1 MALTPEQLAAL
12 QASTV
17 GVDLGG
23 VNAYGAQPP
32 LGDIN
37 LKGRRSVPGTS
48 QPFLSDVDITQQAV
62 QASRVDKAK
71 GMAQDALT
79 RARAALGQVPGAVQN
94 IPMGRVG
101 FAGGMIAPALTAVE
115 EAQAGRPTGALGA
128 LSGGLLGSAAGV
140 GLGKAVLGGV
150 AKAPGIVGL
159 LGKLGQVAL
168 PAIGGVIGGNTG
180 AQLAESG
187 KRSLTGDPISGK
199 DDLKNTLAER
209 GLISEQDLDIF
220 SRSQGIQ
227 TSNIKDLTQFYSNQ
241 QYLDMQRMNP
251 LIQKMKNADLVRQQA
266 LMATQGQ
273 QYAMLGTL
281 ATAGKLA
288 TGSQAEMGATLRTA
302 LANNPYAG
310 SNLQAP
316 NISFG

>member
-1 MALTPEQLAAL
+1 MAFTPQELAAL
-12 QASTV
+12 QAGIDPRAYFTDPMAAARAGLLDPETIQRGPNTITPGSTIP
-17 GVDLGG
+17 
-23 VNAYGAQPP
+23 ASP
-32 LGDIN
+32 
-37 LKGRRSVPGTS
+37 
-48 QPFLSDVDITQQAV
+48 
-62 QASRVDKAK
+62 ASRIDKAK
-71 GMAQDALT
+71 DFAQNALT
-79 RARAALGQVPGAVQN
+79 RTRGALGQVPLGGLGVMGGAV
-94 IPMGRVG
+94 
-101 FAGGMIAPALTAVE
+101 APVLTAVS

-128 LSGGLLGSAAGV
+128 LGLGAAGV
-140 GLGKAVLGGV
+140 GGGALLAKMLPGTYGKIASAV
-150 AKAPGIVGL
+150 
-159 LGKLGQVAL
+159 L
-168 PAIGGVIGGNTG
+168 PAIGGLIAAPAG
-180 AQLAESG
+180 ASLAESA
-187 KRSLTGDPISGK
+187 KRSATGDPIAGK

-209 GLISEQDLDIF
+209 GLISDQDLDIF

-302 LANNPYAG
+302 LQSNPYA
-310 SNLQAP
+310 SANLQAP
-316 NISFG
+316 SIAFG

>member
-1 MALTPEQLAAL
+1 M
-12 QASTV
+12 
-17 GVDLGG
+17 
-23 VNAYGAQPP
+23 QPP
-32 LGDIN
+32 IPGLENYLQSGTGNYDRQIKELLSAGVPPN
-37 LKGRRSVPGTS
+37 VIRAIGPEAAAKTLKGAGDT
-48 QPFLSDVDITQQAV
+48 QTFLSEF
-62 QASRVDKAK
+62 AK
-71 GMAQDALT
+71 NLPA
-79 RARAALGQVPGAVQN
+79 
-94 IPMGRVG
+94 GRVG

-128 LSGGLLGSAAGV
+128 LGGGLLGSAAGV
-140 GLGKAVLGGV
+140 GIGKLALGGL
-150 AKAPGIVGL
+150 AATPGIPGL
-159 LGKLGQVAL
+159 IGKLGQVAL
-168 PAIGGVIGGNTG
+168 PLFGGAIGSSSG
-180 AQLAESG
+180 AGLAESA
-187 KRSLTGDPISGK
+187 KRSATGDPIAGK

-209 GLISEQDLDIF
+209 GLISDQDLDIF

-302 LANNPYAG
+302 LQSNPYA
-310 SNLQAP
+310 SANLQAP
-316 NISFG
+316 SIAFG

>member
-12 QASTV
+12 QA
-17 GVDLGG
+17 GVDPR
-23 VNAYGAQPP
+23 AYFSDPMAAARAGLLDPETIQRGPTT
-32 LGDIN
+32 IT
-37 LKGRRSVPGTS
+37 PGTTI
-48 QPFLSDVDITQQAV
+48 P
-62 QASRVDKAK
+62 ASRGDKAK

-79 RARAALGQVPGAVQN
+79 RARVALGQ
-94 IPMGRVG
+94 IPVGRVG
-101 FAGGMIAPALTAVE
+101 FAGGMIAPALTAVG

-128 LSGGLLGSAAGV
+128 LSGGLVGSAAGV
-140 GLGKAVLGGV
+140 GLGRLALGGL
-150 AKAPGIVGL
+150 AAAPGLPGL
-159 LGKLGQVAL
+159 IGKLGQVAL
-168 PAIGGVIGGNTG
+168 PALGGIIGGNTG
-180 AQLAESG
+180 ASLAESA
-187 KRSLTGDPISGK
+187 KRSVTGNPITGK

-209 GLISEQDLDIF
+209 GLISDQDLDIF

-251 LIQKMKNADLVRQQA
+251 LIQRMKNADLVRQQA

-302 LANNPYAG
+302 LTNNPYAG

>member
-1 MALTPEQLAAL
+1 M
-12 QASTV
+12 
-17 GVDLGG
+17 G
-23 VNAYGAQPP
+23 
-32 LGDIN
+32 
-37 LKGRRSVPGTS
+37 
-48 QPFLSDVDITQQAV
+48 
-62 QASRVDKAK
+62 
-71 GMAQDALT
+71 
-79 RARAALGQVPGAVQN
+79 GAV
-94 IPMGRVG
+94 
-101 FAGGMIAPALTAVE
+101 APVLTAVG

-128 LSGGLLGSAAGV
+128 LGLGAAGAT
-140 GLGKAVLGGV
+140 GGALLARMLPGPYGKIASAV
-150 AKAPGIVGL
+150 
-159 LGKLGQVAL
+159 L
-168 PAIGGVIGGNTG
+168 PAIGGMIAAPAG
-180 AQLAESG
+180 AQLAESA
-187 KRSLTGDPISGK
+187 KRSATGDPIAGK

-209 GLISEQDLDIF
+209 GLISDQDLDIF

-288 TGSQAEMGATLRTA
+288 TGNQAEMGATLRTA
-302 LANNPYAG
+302 LGSNPYAS

-316 NISFG
+316 GISFG

>member
-1 MALTPEQLAAL
+1 MAFTPEQLAAL
-12 QASTV
+12 QA

-23 VNAYGAQPP
+23 VNTYGARSP
-32 LGDIN
+32 LEDIT
-37 LKGRRSVPGTS
+37 LKQRRSVVGTA
-48 QPFLSDVDITQQAV
+48 QPFLSDVDITQQNV
-62 QASRVDKAK
+62 RASRLNNAK
-71 GMAQDALT
+71 DFAQEQLT
-79 RARAALGQVPGAVQN
+79 RARAALGQIPGALQN

-101 FAGGMIAPALTAVE
+101 FAGGMIAPALTAVS

-128 LSGGLLGSAAGV
+128 LGLGAAGV
-140 GLGKAVLGGV
+140 GAGSLLAKMLPGPYGKIASAV
-150 AKAPGIVGL
+150 
-159 LGKLGQVAL
+159 L
-168 PAIGGVIGGNTG
+168 PAIGGLIAAPAG
-180 AQLAESG
+180 AQLAESA
-187 KRSLTGDPISGK
+187 KRSATGEPITGK

-209 GLISEQDLDIF
+209 GLIYDQDLDIF

-302 LANNPYAG
+302 LQSNPYA
-310 SNLQAP
+310 SANLQSPSIA
-316 NISFG
+316 FG

>member
-12 QASTV
+12 QA
-17 GVDLGG
+17 GVDPR
-23 VNAYGAQPP
+23 AYFADPMAAARAGLLDPETIQRGPTT
-32 LGDIN
+32 I
-37 LKGRRSVPGTS
+37 VPGSTI
-48 QPFLSDVDITQQAV
+48 P
-62 QASRVDKAK
+62 ASRADKAK
-71 GMAQDALT
+71 DFAQNALT
-79 RARAALGQVPGAVQN
+79 RARGALGQVPLGGLGLMGGAV
-94 IPMGRVG
+94 
-101 FAGGMIAPALTAVE
+101 APVLTAVG

-128 LSGGLLGSAAGV
+128 LGLGAAAVSGGALLARMLPGPYGKIASAV
-140 GLGKAVLGGV
+140 
-150 AKAPGIVGL
+150 
-159 LGKLGQVAL
+159 L
-168 PAIGGVIGGNTG
+168 PAIGGLIAAPAG
-180 AQLAESG
+180 ASLAESA
-187 KRSLTGDPISGK
+187 KRSLTGDPITGK

-209 GLISEQDLDIF
+209 GLISDQDLDIF

-316 NISFG
+316 GISFG

>member
-1 MALTPEQLAAL
+1 MALTPQELAAL
-12 QASTV
+12 QAGIDPRAYFADPMAAARAGLIDPETIQRGPST
-17 GVDLGG
+17 
-23 VNAYGAQPP
+23 
-32 LGDIN
+32 I
-37 LKGRRSVPGTS
+37 RPGTTL
-48 QPFLSDVDITQQAV
+48 P
-62 QASRVDKAK
+62 ASRVNKAK
-71 GMAQDALT
+71 DFAQNALT
-79 RARAALGQVPGAVQN
+79 RARGAMGQIPIGGFGLMGGAV
-94 IPMGRVG
+94 
-101 FAGGMIAPALTAVE
+101 APVLTAVE

-128 LSGGLLGSAAGV
+128 IGLGAAGV
-140 GLGKAVLGGV
+140 GGGALLAKMLPGPYGKIASAVL
-150 AKAPGIVGL
+150 P
-159 LGKLGQVAL
+159 
-168 PAIGGVIGGNTG
+168 VIGGMIGAPTG

-187 KRSLTGDPISGK
+187 KRSLTGDPITGK
-199 DDLKNTLAER
+199 DDLKNQLAER

-220 SRSQGIQ
+220 QRSQGIE

-302 LANNPYAG
+302 LQSNPYAS

-316 NISFG
+316 SISFG

>member
-12 QASTV
+12 QA
-17 GVDLGG
+17 GVDPR
-23 VNAYGAQPP
+23 AYFADPMAAARAGLLDPETIQRGPTT
-32 LGDIN
+32 I
-37 LKGRRSVPGTS
+37 VPGSTI
-48 QPFLSDVDITQQAV
+48 P
-62 QASRVDKAK
+62 ASRVDKAK
-71 GMAQDALT
+71 DFAQNALT
-79 RARAALGQVPGAVQN
+79 RARGALGQVPLGGLGLMGGAV
-94 IPMGRVG
+94 
-101 FAGGMIAPALTAVE
+101 APVLTAVG

-128 LSGGLLGSAAGV
+128 LIGGGAGV
-140 GLGKAVLGGV
+140 GTGALIAKMLPGTYGKIASAV
-150 AKAPGIVGL
+150 
-159 LGKLGQVAL
+159 L
-168 PAIGGVIGGNTG
+168 PAIGGIIGGNSG

-187 KRSLTGDPISGK
+187 KRSLTGDPTTGK
-199 DDLKNTLAER
+199 DDLKNSIAER
-209 GLISEQDLDIF
+209 GLIYDQDLDMF

-302 LANNPYAG
+302 LQSNPYA
-310 SNLQAP
+310 SANLQAP
-316 NISFG
+316 SIAFG

>member
-12 QASTV
+12 QA
-17 GVDLGG
+17 GVDPR
-23 VNAYGAQPP
+23 AYFADPMAAARAGLLDPETIQRGPTT
-32 LGDIN
+32 I
-37 LKGRRSVPGTS
+37 VPGSTI
-48 QPFLSDVDITQQAV
+48 P
-62 QASRVDKAK
+62 ASRADKAK
-71 GMAQDALT
+71 DFAQNALT
-79 RARAALGQVPGAVQN
+79 RARGALGQVPLGGLGLMGGAV
-94 IPMGRVG
+94 
-101 FAGGMIAPALTAVE
+101 APVLTAVG

-128 LSGGLLGSAAGV
+128 LGLGAAAVSGGALLARMLPGPYGKIASAV
-140 GLGKAVLGGV
+140 
-150 AKAPGIVGL
+150 
-159 LGKLGQVAL
+159 L
-168 PAIGGVIGGNTG
+168 PAIGGLIAAPAG
-180 AQLAESG
+180 ASLAESA
-187 KRSLTGDPISGK
+187 KRSLTGDPITGK

-209 GLISEQDLDIF
+209 GLISDQDLDIF

-288 TGSQAEMGATLRTA
+288 TGSQAERGATVRTV
-302 LANNPYAG
+302 LGSNPYA
-310 SNLQAP
+310 SANLQAP
-316 NISFG
+316 GISFG